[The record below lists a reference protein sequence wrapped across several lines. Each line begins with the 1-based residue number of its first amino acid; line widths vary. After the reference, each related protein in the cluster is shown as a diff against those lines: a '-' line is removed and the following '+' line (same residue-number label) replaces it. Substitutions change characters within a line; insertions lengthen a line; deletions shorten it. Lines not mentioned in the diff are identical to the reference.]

1 MKELR
6 QAARI
11 LLKSPGFSAI
21 AILALALGI
30 GANTAIFSVV
40 NAVVLRPFPYRE
52 PGGLVL
58 IGESIPK
65 LGPPLLT
72 VPAPDTVD
80 FKDQNQVFDGVASFQ
95 NTGYELSGRG
105 QPVKVRA
112 ARVAASLFPVLDVN
126 PMQLGHRI

>member
-1 MKELR
+1 MHLVKDVRYAIRTLL
-6 QAARI
+6 AA
-11 LLKSPGFSAI
+11 PAFSAI

-30 GANTAIFSVV
+30 GANTSIFSVV

-65 LGPPLLT
+65 LGPPILT

-95 NTGYELSGRG
+95 NTGYEL
-105 QPVKVRA
+105 
-112 ARVAASLFPVLDVN
+112 
-126 PMQLGHRI
+126 

>member
-1 MKELR
+1 MQPVKDLR
-6 QAARI
+6 YAIRTLI
-11 LLKSPGFSAI
+11 KSPGFSAI

-52 PGGLVL
+52 PGRLVL

-65 LGPPLLT
+65 LGEPILT

-80 FKDQNQVFDGVASFQ
+80 FQNQSQVFDGVASFQ
-95 NTGYELSGRG
+95 NTRYELSGRG
-105 QPVKVRA
+105 QPVQVRA

-126 PMQLGHRI
+126 P